1 MGRAGMSTLAP
12 LHNTGRR
19 TRLVMVLFWRVKVMR
34 QKGFTLIELLIVVAI
49 IGILATIGL
58 PMYTKHQAKAKFTAG
73 LAEISALKAGY
84 EDVINQGTVP
94 KLDLIGGNS
103 PTANC
108 KIDVTGDVATGS
120 GSISCEILD
129 APAPVLGKTIT
140 LTRSAN
146 TGWTCATTADAQ
158 YVAKGCGANGA

>member
-1 MGRAGMSTLAP
+1 
-12 LHNTGRR
+12 
-19 TRLVMVLFWRVKVMR
+19 MR

-84 EDVINQGTVP
+84 EDTINQGTVP
-94 KLDLIGGNS
+94 TLALICGTS

-108 KIDVTGDVATGS
+108 KIDVAGDVASGA

-140 LTRSAN
+140 LTRSAS
-146 TGWTCATTADAQ
+146 TGWTCATTAEAQ
-158 YVAKGCGANGA
+158 YVAKGCSAHGA

>member
-1 MGRAGMSTLAP
+1 
-12 LHNTGRR
+12 
-19 TRLVMVLFWRVKVMR
+19 MR

-73 LAEISALKAGY
+73 LAEISALKAGF
-84 EDVINQGTVP
+84 EDTLNQGTVP
-94 KLDLIGGNS
+94 TLALIGGTS

-108 KIDVTGDVATGS
+108 TIDVTGDVTTGA
-120 GSISCEILD
+120 GSIRCEILD

-140 LTRSAN
+140 LTRSAT
-146 TGWTCATTADAQ
+146 TGWKCATTADAQ
-158 YVAKGCGANGA
+158 YVAKGCGTDGA

>member
-1 MGRAGMSTLAP
+1 
-12 LHNTGRR
+12 
-19 TRLVMVLFWRVKVMR
+19 MR

-58 PMYTKHQAKAKFTAG
+58 PMYTTHQAKAKVTAG

-84 EDVINQGTVP
+84 EDTINQGTVP
-94 KLDLIGGNS
+94 TLALIGGTS

-108 KIDVTGDVATGS
+108 KIDVAGDVTTGV

-129 APAPVLGKTIT
+129 APAPVLGKTIK
-140 LTRSAN
+140 LTRSAT
-146 TGWTCATTADAQ
+146 TGWKCTTSAEAK
-158 YVAKGCGANGA
+158 YVGKGCGADGA

>member
-1 MGRAGMSTLAP
+1 
-12 LHNTGRR
+12 
-19 TRLVMVLFWRVKVMR
+19 MR

-73 LAEISALKAGY
+73 LAEVAALKAGF
-84 EDVINQGTVP
+84 EDTLNQGTVP
-94 KLDLIGGNS
+94 TLALIGGTS

-108 KIDVTGDVATGS
+108 TIEVAGDVATGA
-120 GSISCEILD
+120 GSIRCEILD

-140 LTRSAN
+140 LTRSAT
-146 TGWTCATTADAQ
+146 TGWKCATTADAQ
-158 YVAKGCGANGA
+158 YVAKGCGADGA

>member
-1 MGRAGMSTLAP
+1 MI
-12 LHNTGRR
+12 
-19 TRLVMVLFWRVKVMR
+19 R

-58 PMYTKHQAKAKFTAG
+58 PMYTTHQAKAKFTAG

-84 EDVINQGTVP
+84 EDIINQGTPPTVA
-94 KLDLIGGNS
+94 LIGGTS

-108 KIDVTGDVATGS
+108 KIDAAGDVATGA

-140 LTRSAN
+140 LLRDAT
-146 TGWTCATTADAQ
+146 TGWKCTTTAEAK
-158 YVAKGCGANGA
+158 YIAKGCGADGA

>member
-1 MGRAGMSTLAP
+1 
-12 LHNTGRR
+12 
-19 TRLVMVLFWRVKVMR
+19 MR

-58 PMYTKHQAKAKFTAG
+58 PMYTKYQAKAKFTAG

-84 EDVINQGTVP
+84 EDTINQGTVP
-94 KLDLIGGNS
+94 TLALIGGTS

-108 KIDVTGDVATGS
+108 KIDVAGDIATGT

-129 APAPVLGKTIT
+129 APAPVMGKSIT
-140 LTRSAN
+140 LTRSA
-146 TGWTCATTADAQ
+146 TAGWKCATTADVQ
-158 YVAKGCGANGA
+158 YVAKGCGADGA

>member
-1 MGRAGMSTLAP
+1 
-12 LHNTGRR
+12 
-19 TRLVMVLFWRVKVMR
+19 MR

-58 PMYTKHQAKAKFTAG
+58 PMYTKYQAKAKFTAG

-84 EDVINQGTVP
+84 EDTINQGTVP
-94 KLDLIGGNS
+94 TLALIGGTS

-108 KIDVTGDVATGS
+108 KIDVAGDIATGT

-129 APAPVLGKTIT
+129 APAPVMGKSIT
-140 LTRSAN
+140 LTRSA
-146 TGWTCATTADAQ
+146 TAGWKCATTADAQ
-158 YVAKGCGANGA
+158 YVAKGCGADGA

>member
-1 MGRAGMSTLAP
+1 
-12 LHNTGRR
+12 
-19 TRLVMVLFWRVKVMR
+19 MR

-73 LAEISALKAGY
+73 LAEISALKAGF
-84 EDVINQGTVP
+84 EDTLNQGTP
-94 KLDLIGGNS
+94 PTLALIGGTS

-108 KIDVTGDVATGS
+108 KIDVTGDVATGA
-120 GSISCEILD
+120 GTIACEILD

-140 LTRSAN
+140 LTRSAT
-146 TGWTCATTADAQ
+146 TGWKCTTTAEDSFT
-158 YVAKGCGANGA
+158 AKGCASGGA

>member
-1 MGRAGMSTLAP
+1 
-12 LHNTGRR
+12 
-19 TRLVMVLFWRVKVMR
+19 MR

-73 LAEISALKAGY
+73 LAEIAALKAGF
-84 EDVINQGTVP
+84 EDTLNQGTVP
-94 KLDLIGGNS
+94 TLALIGGTS

-108 KIDVTGDVATGS
+108 AITLAGDVATGA
-120 GSISCEILD
+120 GSITCEILD

-140 LTRSAN
+140 LTRSA
-146 TGWTCATTADAQ
+146 TKGWACATTAEAQ
-158 YVAKGCGANGA
+158 YVAKGCGADGA

>member
-1 MGRAGMSTLAP
+1 
-12 LHNTGRR
+12 
-19 TRLVMVLFWRVKVMR
+19 MR

-73 LAEISALKAGY
+73 LAEVAALKAGF
-84 EDVINQGTVP
+84 EDTLNQGTVP
-94 KLDLIGGNS
+94 TLALIGGTS

-108 KIDVTGDVATGS
+108 KIEVAGDVATGA
-120 GSISCEILD
+120 GSIRCEILD

-140 LTRSAN
+140 LTRSAT
-146 TGWTCATTADAQ
+146 TGWKCATTADAQ
-158 YVAKGCGANGA
+158 YVAKGCGADGA

>member
-1 MGRAGMSTLAP
+1 
-12 LHNTGRR
+12 
-19 TRLVMVLFWRVKVMR
+19 MR

-73 LAEISALKAGY
+73 LAEISALKAGF
-84 EDVINQGTVP
+84 EDTLNQGSAPT
-94 KLDLIGGNS
+94 LALIGGTS

-108 KIDVTGDVATGS
+108 KIEVAGDVATGV
-120 GSISCEILD
+120 GTIACEILD

-140 LTRSAN
+140 LTRNATS
-146 TGWTCATTADAQ
+146 GWKCSTTADAQ
-158 YVAKGCGANGA
+158 YIAKGCGADGA